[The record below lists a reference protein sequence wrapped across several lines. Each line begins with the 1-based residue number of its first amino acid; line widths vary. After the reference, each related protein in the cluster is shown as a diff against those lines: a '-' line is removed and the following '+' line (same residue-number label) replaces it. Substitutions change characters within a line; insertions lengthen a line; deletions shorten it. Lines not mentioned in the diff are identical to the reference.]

1 MIRLPD
7 SLAGLLHR
15 QRPVLR
21 VQLALLYSG
30 VFVGLVVILFL
41 ASSVLFGTA
50 NVFFGHSQM
59 AFHPGAASAA
69 RRSAAGPA
77 FTPWP
82 FLLALAAIAVAALAA
97 WWLAGRFLRPLRAMT
112 AAAQEISA
120 TNLDRRLSLDG
131 PDDELTEL
139 GRTLDDLFGRLQASF
154 ESQRQFVANA
164 SHELRTP
171 LAGQRT
177 LLQVALA
184 DPDAD
189 AQALRLTCEE
199 ALQLSSQQERLIDA
213 LLTLAISERGVESW
227 ERFDLAQL
235 TEDIV
240 NGRQRDAERQGIDI
254 AATFESAFAI
264 GDPGLVASLVANL
277 LDNAIGHNVTGG
289 AVEISTTATSDGARL
304 TVSNTGA
311 IVQPVDL
318 ERLFQPFQRLG
329 DQRVG
334 PADGHGLGL
343 TIAKAIA
350 TAHGANL
357 TARPKPQGGL
367 DLQVTFRPA
376 NRLLPTPFARGRHKA
391 RTALISGVPPGGR
404 DVLSLRTPTVPL

>member
-1 MIRLPD
+1 MRRPE
-7 SLAGLLHR
+7 SLTGLLHR
-15 QRPVLR
+15 RRPVLR
-21 VQLALLYSG
+21 VQLALLYSS

-59 AFHPGAASAA
+59 AFHPGPAAAAAA
-69 RRSAAGPA
+69 RQSAAGPQ

-82 FLLALAAIAVAALAA
+82 FLLALAAIAVAALVA

-112 AAAQEISA
+112 TAAQEISA
-120 TNLDRRLSLDG
+120 TNLGRRLSLDG

-139 GRTLDDLFGRLQASF
+139 GRTLDNLFGRLQASF

-189 AQALRLTCEE
+189 ADTLRSTCEE
-199 ALQLSSQQERLIDA
+199 ALQLSGQQERLIDA
-213 LLTLAISERGVESW
+213 LLTLATSERGVESW
-227 ERFDLAQL
+227 EPFDLTQL
-235 TEDIV
+235 TQDIV
-240 NGRQRDAERQGIDI
+240 HSRRHDAERHGVQID
-254 AATFESAFAI
+254 ATFDKAQAI

-277 LDNAIGHNVTGG
+277 LDNAIRHNVADGT
-289 AVEISTTATSDGARL
+289 VEISTRATTDGARL
-304 TVSNTGA
+304 SVSNTGA
-311 IVQPVDL
+311 SIPFIEV

-329 DQRVG
+329 DQRVA
-334 PADGHGLGL
+334 PAGGHGLGL
-343 TIAKAIA
+343 TIVMAIA

-357 TARPKPQGGL
+357 TARPGPQGGL
-367 DLQVTFRPA
+367 DIQVSFHPNA
-376 NRLLPTPFARGRHKA
+376 
-391 RTALISGVPPGGR
+391 
-404 DVLSLRTPTVPL
+404 

>member
-1 MIRLPD
+1 MMRLPE
-7 SLAGLLHR
+7 SLTGLLHR

-30 VFVGLVVILFL
+30 VFLGLVVVLFL

-59 AFHPGAASAA
+59 AFHPGAAAAA
-69 RRSAAGPA
+69 RQSAAGPQ

-82 FLLALAAIAVAALAA
+82 FLLALAAIAIGVLAA

-112 AAAQEISA
+112 TAAQEISA
-120 TNLDRRLSLDG
+120 TDLDRRLGLEG

-139 GRTLDDLFGRLQASF
+139 GRTLDDLFERLQASF

-189 AQALRLTCEE
+189 APGLRSTCEE
-199 ALQLSSQQERLIDA
+199 ALELSGQQERLIDA
-213 LLTLAISERGVESW
+213 LLTLATSERGVESW
-227 ERFDLAQL
+227 EPFDLAQL
-235 TEDIV
+235 TQDIV
-240 NGRQRDAERQGIDI
+240 VSRRPDAERRGVQIDATLDEAH
-254 AATFESAFAI
+254 AA

-277 LDNAIGHNVTGG
+277 LDNAIRHNVADG
-289 AVEISTTATSDGARL
+289 AVEISTSATPDGPRL
-304 TVSNTGA
+304 TVRNTGA
-311 IVQPVDL
+311 VVPFVEV

-329 DQRVG
+329 AQRVG

-343 TIAKAIA
+343 TIVKAIA

-357 TARPKPQGGL
+357 AAHPAPRGGL
-367 DLQVTFRPA
+367 DIQVTFGPNASAPTYAPSRGVGKKPA
-376 NRLLPTPFARGRHKA
+376 PR
-391 RTALISGVPPGGR
+391 
-404 DVLSLRTPTVPL
+404 

>member
-1 MIRLPD
+1 MMRPPQL
-7 SLAGLLHR
+7 LTGLLHR

-41 ASSVLFGTA
+41 ASSVLFGTR
-50 NVFFGHSQM
+50 NVFFGHSQS
-59 AFHPGAASAA
+59 AFHPGAAAAAGA
-69 RRSAAGPA
+69 RRSAAGPT
-77 FTPWP
+77 FSPWP
-82 FLLALAAIAVAALAA
+82 VLLALAAIGVAALAA

-112 AAAQEISA
+112 TTAQEISA

-139 GRTLDDLFGRLQASF
+139 GRTLDELFGRLQASF

-189 AQALRLTCEE
+189 AQALRSTCEE
-199 ALQLSSQQERLIDA
+199 ALLLSGQQERLIDA
-213 LLTLAISERGVESW
+213 LLTLATSERGVESW
-227 ERFDLAQL
+227 EPFDLAQL

-240 NGRQRDAERQGIDI
+240 HSRRRDAERHGVQIG
-254 AATFESAFAI
+254 ATFQPATAI
-264 GDPGLVASLVANL
+264 GDPALVASLVANL
-277 LDNAIGHNVTGG
+277 LDNAIRHNITNG
-289 AVEISTTATSDGARL
+289 AVEIATGTADGARL
-304 TVSNTGA
+304 SISNTGPL
-311 IVQPVDL
+311 IPPVEV

-334 PADGHGLGL
+334 QADGHGFGL
-343 TIAKAIA
+343 AIVRAITI
-350 TAHGANL
+350 AHGASL
-357 TARPKPQGGL
+357 SARPRRQGGL
-367 DLQVTFRPA
+367 DVQVTF
-376 NRLLPTPFARGRHKA
+376 H
-391 RTALISGVPPGGR
+391 V
-404 DVLSLRTPTVPL
+404 

>member
-1 MIRLPD
+1 MMRLTE
-7 SLAGLLHR
+7 SLTGLLHR

-30 VFVGLVVILFL
+30 VFVGLVVVLFL

-59 AFHPGAASAA
+59 AFHPGSAAAAAA
-69 RRSAAGPA
+69 RRSAAGLQ

-82 FLLALAAIAVAALAA
+82 FLLALAAIAVAVLAA

-112 AAAQEISA
+112 TAAQEISA
-120 TNLDRRLSLDG
+120 TNLGRRLSLEG

-189 AQALRLTCEE
+189 ARSLRSTCEE
-199 ALQLSSQQERLIDA
+199 ALQLSGQQERLIDA
-213 LLTLAISERGVESW
+213 LLTLAASERGVESW
-227 ERFDLAQL
+227 EPFDLARL
-235 TEDIV
+235 TEEIV
-240 NGRQRDAERQGIDI
+240 HSRQYDAERHGVQID
-254 AATFESAFAI
+254 ATFDKAHAI
-264 GDPGLVASLVANL
+264 GDPALVASLVANL
-277 LDNAIGHNVTGG
+277 LDNAIRHNVADG
-289 AVEISTTATSDGARL
+289 AVEISTSATADGAL
-304 TVSNTGA
+304 LSVSNTGA
-311 IVQPVDL
+311 VIPFVEV
-318 ERLFQPFQRLG
+318 ERLFQPFRRLG

-334 PADGHGLGL
+334 LADGHGLGL
-343 TIAKAIA
+343 AIVKAIA

-357 TARPKPQGGL
+357 TARPGPQGGL
-367 DLQVTFRPA
+367 DVQVTFRPNA
-376 NRLLPTPFARGRHKA
+376 QAPSYAHSRGVGKTPGPR
-391 RTALISGVPPGGR
+391 
-404 DVLSLRTPTVPL
+404 

>member
-1 MIRLPD
+1 M
-7 SLAGLLHR
+7 
-15 QRPVLR
+15 LR

-30 VFVGLVVILFL
+30 VFVGLVVLLFL

-59 AFHPGAASAA
+59 AFHPGRGCAA
-69 RRSAAGPA
+69 RQSAAGPQ

-82 FLLALAAIAVAALAA
+82 FLLALAAIAVAVLAA

-112 AAAQEISA
+112 TAAQEISA

-189 AQALRLTCEE
+189 AQALRSTCEE
-199 ALQLSSQQERLIDA
+199 ALQLSGQQERLIDA
-213 LLTLAISERGVESW
+213 LLTLATSERGVESW
-227 ERFDLAQL
+227 EPFDLAQL
-235 TEDIV
+235 TQDIV
-240 NGRQRDAERQGIDI
+240 HSRRPDAERHGVQIERDLRPS
-254 AATFESAFAI
+254 ATRSATQA
-264 GDPGLVASLVANL
+264 L
-277 LDNAIGHNVTGG
+277 LRAWSRTCSTTRSATTSPSG
-289 AVEISTTATSDGARL
+289 AVEISTSATPDGARL

-311 IVQPVDL
+311 VVPLIEL

-343 TIAKAIA
+343 AIVKAIA

-357 TARPKPQGGL
+357 TARPGPRGGL
-367 DLQVTFRPA
+367 DIQVTFSHTCRRWSHPVDG
-376 NRLLPTPFARGRHKA
+376 RLSVSVG
-391 RTALISGVPPGGR
+391 
-404 DVLSLRTPTVPL
+404 

>member
-1 MIRLPD
+1 MRIPE
-7 SLAGLLHR
+7 SLTGLLHGK
-15 QRPVLR
+15 RPVLR

-50 NVFFGHSQM
+50 NVFFGHTQT
-59 AFHPGAASAA
+59 AFHPGAAAAA
-69 RRSAAGPA
+69 RQSAAGPQ

-82 FLLALAAIAVAALAA
+82 FLLALAAIAMAALAA

-112 AAAQEISA
+112 TAAQEISA
-120 TNLDRRLSLDG
+120 TNLNRRLSLEG

-189 AQALRLTCEE
+189 AQALRSTCEE
-199 ALQLSSQQERLIDA
+199 ALQLSGQQERLIDA
-213 LLTLAISERGVESW
+213 LLTLATSERGIESW
-227 ERFDLAQL
+227 EPFDLTQL
-235 TEDIV
+235 TQDIV
-240 NGRQRDAERQGIDI
+240 HSRQPDAKRHGVQINP
-254 AATFESAFAI
+254 TFQSAMAI

-277 LDNAIGHNVTGG
+277 LDNAIRHNVANGT
-289 AVEISTTATSDGARL
+289 VEISTTATADGARL
-304 TVSNTGA
+304 TVRNTG
-311 IVQPVDL
+311 PVVPFIDV

-329 DQRVG
+329 DRRIN
-334 PADGHGLGL
+334 ATDGHGLGL

-350 TAHGANL
+350 TAHDANL
-357 TARPKPQGGL
+357 AARPGPQGGL
-367 DLQVTFRPA
+367 DIQVTFRP
-376 NRLLPTPFARGRHKA
+376 N
-391 RTALISGVPPGGR
+391 V
-404 DVLSLRTPTVPL
+404 

>member
-1 MIRLPD
+1 MRLPE
-7 SLAGLLHR
+7 SLTGLLHR
-15 QRPVLR
+15 KRPVLR

-50 NVFFGHSQM
+50 NVFFGHSQS
-59 AFHPGAASAA
+59 AFHPGPSAA
-69 RRSAAGPA
+69 AAARHSAAGPK

-112 AAAQEISA
+112 TAAQEISA
-120 TNLDRRLSLDG
+120 TNLNRRLSLDG

-154 ESQRQFVANA
+154 ESQHQFVANA

-189 AQALRLTCEE
+189 AQALRSTCEE
-199 ALQLSSQQERLIDA
+199 ALQLSGQQEQLIDA
-213 LLTLAISERGVESW
+213 LLTLATSERGIESW
-227 ERFDLAQL
+227 EPFDLAQL
-235 TEDIV
+235 TQDIV
-240 NGRQRDAERQGIDI
+240 DSRRPDAGRHGVQIDATLQ
-254 AATFESAFAI
+254 SAMAI

-277 LDNAIGHNVTGG
+277 LDNAIRHNVADGT
-289 AVEISTTATSDGARL
+289 VEISTTATADGARL
-304 TVSNTGA
+304 TVSNTG
-311 IVQPVDL
+311 PVVPFIEV

-329 DQRVG
+329 DQRIN
-334 PADGHGLGL
+334 ATDGHGLGL

-350 TAHGANL
+350 TAHGATL
-357 TARPKPQGGL
+357 TASPGPRGGL
-367 DLQVTFRPA
+367 HVQVTFRS
-376 NRLLPTPFARGRHKA
+376 N
-391 RTALISGVPPGGR
+391 V
-404 DVLSLRTPTVPL
+404 

>member
-1 MIRLPD
+1 MMRLPE
-7 SLAGLLHR
+7 SLTGLLHR

-30 VFVGLVVILFL
+30 VFLGLVVVLFL

-59 AFHPGAASAA
+59 AFHPGAAAAA
-69 RRSAAGPA
+69 RQSAAGPQ

-82 FLLALAAIAVAALAA
+82 FLLALAAIAIGVLAA

-112 AAAQEISA
+112 TAAQEISA
-120 TNLDRRLSLDG
+120 TDLDRRLGLEG

-139 GRTLDDLFGRLQASF
+139 GRTLDDLFERLQASF

-189 AQALRLTCEE
+189 APGLRSTCEE
-199 ALQLSSQQERLIDA
+199 ALELSGQQERLIDA
-213 LLTLAISERGVESW
+213 LLTLATSERGVESW
-227 ERFDLAQL
+227 EPFDLAQL
-235 TEDIV
+235 TQDIV
-240 NGRQRDAERQGIDI
+240 VSRRPDAERRGVQIDATLDEAH
-254 AATFESAFAI
+254 AA

-277 LDNAIGHNVTGG
+277 LDNAIRHNVADG
-289 AVEISTTATSDGARL
+289 AVEISTSATPDGPRL
-304 TVSNTGA
+304 TVRNTGA
-311 IVQPVDL
+311 VVPFVEV

-329 DQRVG
+329 AQRVG

-343 TIAKAIA
+343 TIVKAIA

-357 TARPKPQGGL
+357 AAHPAPRGGL
-367 DLQVTFRPA
+367 DIQVTFGPNA
-376 NRLLPTPFARGRHKA
+376 SAPTYAPSRGVGKK
-391 RTALISGVPPGGR
+391 PGPR
-404 DVLSLRTPTVPL
+404 